1 MTPGACCSALLDL
14 APSLG
19 HLLGS
24 GGFYPGKIER
34 VVNTRALDPPRCRKL
49 AVAGAQHIP
58 AVLVVQEATQL
69 HTLIG
74 LVACGF
80 GVALVPK
87 SIAQSVMRDK
97 VVFRRLLPVSDAPNP
112 AIGLYMSWNSRN
124 ESALINSFISL
135 LDANVVPHFSSIVE

>member
-1 MTPGACCSALLDL
+1 
-14 APSLG
+14 
-19 HLLGS
+19 LLGS

-58 AVLVVQEATQL
+58 AGLVVQEATQL

-97 VVFRRLLPVSDAPNP
+97 VVFRRLLPNP

-124 ESALINSFISL
+124 ESALINSFIFL

>member
-1 MTPGACCSALLDL
+1 M
-14 APSLG
+14 
-19 HLLGS
+19 LGS

-34 VVNTRALDPPRCRKL
+34 VVNTRVLDPPRCCKL

-97 VVFRRLLPVSDAPNP
+97 VVFRRLLPNP

-124 ESALINSFISL
+124 ESALINSFIFL

>member
-14 APSLG
+14 ASSLG

-34 VVNTRALDPPRCRKL
+34 VVNTRVLDPPRCRKL

-97 VVFRRLLPVSDAPNP
+97 VVFRRLLPNP

-124 ESALINSFISL
+124 ESALINSFIFL